1 MRKATKCCC
10 LLCAA
15 ALLLTGCGG
24 KTIAPSAS
32 VTLPPP
38 EVKAAAP
45 ENDSAQTYAQS
56 VSLYLPSRD
65 GTRLIAVPETAELS
79 LSRPSAQA
87 LCQLLLAHPGTE
99 NAAPVGGDVALS
111 LSGTEAVEVSGRV
124 ATVSLGAS
132 ALRLSYE
139 QLFAVGQ
146 ALANTLCQFGDVE
159 YVNLLISGVQPG
171 LNVAATL
178 PAGCFQQNTRENL
191 STLWAR
197 ASAPQ
202 TGTRRALVAALYYPA
217 PGGKGVLCEAQTLAF
232 ADLNPGPVMTTL
244 LDALSAGAETLSGVP
259 QYPGLTALLTKE
271 PTVSETNGSRRAV
284 LHFDASLNDQLLAA
298 GITRSVMVA
307 SLVYTLTT
315 FLPGIEGVELHIG
328 SEKITTLTPSGTYL
342 NAGETMNFPDGLMR
356 RSDFSAFLLTPC
368 TLYFASGEGKLR
380 QAVRAVPFYE
390 GCSVRAIVG
399 QLMQGP
405 QPYDSPSGL
414 SAALPE
420 GLRDADL
427 LGVSYENGVVMLNF
441 SSQLITKCQG
451 FSPAQ
456 ERQMVYSLVNTLTQL
471 PGVRRVCFF
480 ILGDQPQSFA
490 GALYLP
496 GDFMPN
502 LDLIEN

>member
-1 MRKATKCCC
+1 MRKTTKLCA
-10 LLCAA
+10 LLCALT
-15 ALLLTGCGG
+15 LLLSGCGS
-24 KTIAPSAS
+24 APAS
-32 VTLPPP
+32 PAAGVTLPPAQP
-38 EVKAAAP
+38 PSAAP
-45 ENDSAQTYAQS
+45 ENDSAQTYSQS
-56 VSLYLPSRD
+56 VTLYLPSRD
-65 GTRLIAVPETAELS
+65 GTRLIAVPETAELN

-99 NAAPVGGDVALS
+99 SAAPVGGEVALS
-111 LSGTEAVEVSGRV
+111 LSGTEAVEVSGKV

-139 QLFAVGQ
+139 QLFTVGQ

-202 TGTRRALVAALYYPA
+202 TGVRRSLAAALYYPA
-217 PGGKGVLCEAQTLAF
+217 TGGKGVLCEAQTLAF
-232 ADLNPGPVMTTL
+232 ADLEPGPMMITL
-244 LDALSAGAETLSGVP
+244 LDALSAGAETLADVP
-259 QYPGLTALLTKE
+259 RYPGLTALLTE
-271 PTVSETNGSRRAV
+271 DPVVSETNGSRRAV
-284 LHFDASLNDQLLAA
+284 LHFDSALNDRLLDA

-342 NAGETMNFPDGLMR
+342 GAGETMNFPDGLMR

-368 TLYFASGEGKLR
+368 TLYFAGSEGKLR
-380 QAVRAVPFYE
+380 KTVRAVPFYE
-390 GCSVRAIVG
+390 GCSVRAIIG

-427 LGVSYENGVVMLNF
+427 LGVSYANGVVTLNF
-441 SSQLITKCQG
+441 SSQLITRCQN

-480 ILGDQPQSFA
+480 ILGEQPQSFA

-502 LDLIEN
+502 LDLIE